1 MLQGGG
7 RGGPGVQGSDP
18 TGGQMGTMGMDQGEA
33 DNCMLYM
40 RIECCNLLQLTICYF
55 I

>member
-18 TGGQMGTMGMDQGEA
+18 TGGQMGAMGMDQGKT
-33 DNCMLYM
+33 DTTLSLSM
-40 RIECCNLLQLTICYF
+40 I
-55 I
+55 